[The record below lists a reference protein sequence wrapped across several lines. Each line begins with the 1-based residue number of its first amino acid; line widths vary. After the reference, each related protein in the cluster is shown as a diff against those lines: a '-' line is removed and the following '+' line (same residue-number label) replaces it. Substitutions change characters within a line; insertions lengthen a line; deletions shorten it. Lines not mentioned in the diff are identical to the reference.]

1 MKKIIIALISFQ
13 LIGCAPTPN
22 IIIDPPELEQPKTKI
37 ITIGMG
43 VLIGIIVISSCIINW
58 IKAKDAEI
66 VKLKEK
72 HNNDLKRLS
81 EWDQKK
87 IQRTIC
93 RKRKNRERKN

>member
-1 MKKIIIALISFQ
+1 MEEKQEKIIIALISFQ

-66 VKLKEK
+66 AELKELNQK
-72 HNNDLKRLS
+72 HDNELK
-81 EWDQKK
+81 EQE
-87 IQRTIC
+87 T
-93 RKRKNRERKN
+93 